1 MKKRWIAILCAMLAL
16 ITLTSCAS
24 CEGDPNDTS
33 STTTT
38 TEPEKPGRPD
48 GYKNPYFY
56 IWKTGETDE
65 GLYKLFTIKANA
77 MPGEYVDL
85 LASDFKMVGPDG
97 TEYAPAGFVG
107 SVSYT
112 YDEDGKPTAEYDIV
126 QSVFYD
132 DGERSIIYV
141 IFNDHVEGGKLY
153 HKGEAVLDRTEEFEH
168 KENPETP
175 PEDNIAE

>member
-1 MKKRWIAILCAMLAL
+1 MKKRWIAILCATLAL

-24 CEGDPNDTS
+24 CEGNPNNTTG
-33 STTTT
+33 TTTT
-38 TEPEKPGRPD
+38 TEPEKPGRPE

-56 IWKTGETDE
+56 IWKTGKTDE
-65 GLYKLFTIKANA
+65 GTYKLFTIKANA

-97 TEYAPAGFVG
+97 TEYAAAGFVA

-112 YDEDGKPTAEYDIV
+112 YDDEGNPISDYDIV

-141 IFNDHVEGGKLY
+141 VFPDHIENGKLY
-153 HKGEAVLDRTEEFEH
+153 HKGEKVLDRTAEFEH
-168 KENPETP
+168 LENG
-175 PEDNIAE
+175 EDVFE